1 MICLYYCKAKRQ
13 ESKQY
18 TQYKKGAT
26 MQEKI
31 NAYLLETIKQI
42 NKLTDL
48 FLSVDLSADDL
59 AALMES
65 KNKAVFDLLKAVNEF
80 GKFYK

>member
-1 MICLYYCKAKRQ
+1 
-13 ESKQY
+13 
-18 TQYKKGAT
+18 

-59 AALMES
+59 ATLMES
-65 KNKAVFDLLKAVNEF
+65 KNKAIFDLLKTVDEF

>member
-1 MICLYYCKAKRQ
+1 M
-13 ESKQY
+13 
-18 TQYKKGAT
+18 QYKKGAT
-26 MQEKI
+26 MQEKV

-65 KNKAVFDLLKAVNEF
+65 KNKAIFDLLKTVDEF

>member
-1 MICLYYCKAKRQ
+1 
-13 ESKQY
+13 
-18 TQYKKGAT
+18 

-31 NAYLLETIKQI
+31 NAYLLETITQI

-65 KNKAVFDLLKAVNEF
+65 KNKAIFDLLKTVDEF

>member
-1 MICLYYCKAKRQ
+1 
-13 ESKQY
+13 
-18 TQYKKGAT
+18 

-59 AALMES
+59 HALLDY
-65 KNKAVFDLLKAVNEF
+65 KDKAIFDLLKAVDEF

>member
-1 MICLYYCKAKRQ
+1 
-13 ESKQY
+13 
-18 TQYKKGAT
+18 

-42 NKLTDL
+42 NKLTDIL
-48 FLSVDLSADDL
+48 LSVDMGADDL
-59 AALMES
+59 HTLLDY
-65 KNKAVFDLLKAVNEF
+65 KDKAIFDLLKAVDEF

>member
-1 MICLYYCKAKRQ
+1 
-13 ESKQY
+13 
-18 TQYKKGAT
+18 

-31 NAYLLETIKQI
+31 NAYLLETITQI

-59 AALMES
+59 AVLIGL
-65 KNKAVFDLLKAVNEF
+65 KNKAVDDLLKAIDEF

>member
-1 MICLYYCKAKRQ
+1 
-13 ESKQY
+13 
-18 TQYKKGAT
+18 
-26 MQEKI
+26 MQEKV

-59 AALMES
+59 AELMRL
-65 KNKAVFDLLKAVNEF
+65 KNKAVFDLLKAVDEF

>member
-1 MICLYYCKAKRQ
+1 MVLMLAWNNFR
-13 ESKQY
+13 
-18 TQYKKGAT
+18 KGKT
-26 MQEKI
+26 MQEKV

-65 KNKAVFDLLKAVNEF
+65 KNKAVFDLLKAVDEF

>member
-1 MICLYYCKAKRQ
+1 
-13 ESKQY
+13 
-18 TQYKKGAT
+18 
-26 MQEKI
+26 MQEKV

-59 AALMES
+59 HRLVGL
-65 KNKAVFDLLKAVNEF
+65 KNQVIEDLNKLINEF
-80 GKFYK
+80 ESVADMGDAK

>member
-1 MICLYYCKAKRQ
+1 MK
-13 ESKQY
+13 
-18 TQYKKGAT
+18 
-26 MQEKI
+26 EKI

-65 KNKAVFDLLKAVNEF
+65 KNKAIFDLLKAVDEF

>member
-1 MICLYYCKAKRQ
+1 
-13 ESKQY
+13 
-18 TQYKKGAT
+18 

-59 AALMES
+59 AELMEL
-65 KNKAVFDLLKAVNEF
+65 KNKAVFDLLKAVDEL

>member
-1 MICLYYCKAKRQ
+1 
-13 ESKQY
+13 
-18 TQYKKGAT
+18 

-48 FLSVDLSADDL
+48 FLSVDLSTDDL
-59 AALMES
+59 AELMES
-65 KNKAVFDLLKAVNEF
+65 KNKAIFDLLKAVDEF

>member
-1 MICLYYCKAKRQ
+1 MLAWNNFR
-13 ESKQY
+13 
-18 TQYKKGAT
+18 KGDK

-65 KNKAVFDLLKAVNEF
+65 KNKAIFDLLKAVDEF

>member
-1 MICLYYCKAKRQ
+1 
-13 ESKQY
+13 
-18 TQYKKGAT
+18 

-48 FLSVDLSADDL
+48 FLSVDMSADDL
-59 AALMES
+59 AELMRL
-65 KNKAVFDLLKAVNEF
+65 KNNAIFDLIKAIDEF
-80 GKFYK
+80 SKFYK